1 MQTPRAHP
9 AAALRDDRSRSHP
22 PAVNANPI
30 TTAAN
35 RPAGGPPPAG
45 GSDPAARTATPDD
58 GFRTRD
64 GVEGGCA
71 VEGMCVAVA
80 GDRVVVLAGGPDEA
94 AGAGTLALDDRGSG
108 ERSVGGHTSA
118 AVVGGG
124 RSWVDP
130 VSPAPQ
136 THPST
141 SPSPTLLSP
150 GPVEDHDHP
159 PLPSPRQYPQKA
171 G

>member
-9 AAALRDDRSRSHP
+9 AATLRDDRSRSHP
-22 PAVNANPI
+22 PAPNANPI
-30 TTAAN
+30 TTPAN

-45 GSDPAARTATPDD
+45 GSDPAARTATLDE
-58 GFRTRD
+58 GVRTRD
-64 GVEGGCA
+64 DVEGGWA
-71 VEGMCVAVA
+71 VDRVCVGVV
-80 GDRVVVLAGGPDEA
+80 GDRVVVLAGGPDGA
-94 AGAGTLALDDRGSG
+94 VAGGTLALDDRGCG
-108 ERSVGGHTSA
+108 EPTAGGHTSA

-141 SPSPTLLSP
+141 PPSPTLLSP
-150 GPVEDHDHP
+150 GPVDDHDHP